1 MVRKHSIPDDF
12 NLDDYINPVRRSKVI
27 NEVIDDAILDDAE
40 RSDKVADKD
49 IASSNEMTNILPQ
62 VSEATASS
70 AASEI
75 GEECISGADTTDSVN
90 EAKSKVTPPT
100 KRILATTSKQSFE
113 EYHKLYLQVP
123 KINNGKPIFISDD
136 LREKLYEVTIRLGG
150 RKMSPSGFVE
160 NLLRHHM
167 ETYGDDWEKWLNK

>member
-12 NLDDYINPVRRSKVI
+12 NLDDYINPERKFGVVK
-27 NEVIDDAILDDAE
+27 EVTDDTILNDSE
-40 RSDKVADKD
+40 RSDKAADKD
-49 IASSNEMTNILPQ
+49 IASSDEVTNILPHE
-62 VSEATASS
+62 SATTASS
-70 AASEI
+70 VAAEI
-75 GEECISGADTTDSVN
+75 GEECINGAVNTDN
-90 EAKSKVTPPT
+90 ATCTQSKPTSPT
-100 KRILATTSKQSFE
+100 KRRSATSSKQSFE

-136 LREKLYEVTIRLGG
+136 LREKLYEVSIRLGG

-167 ETYGDDWEKWLNK
+167 EIYGEDWERWLK

>member
-27 NEVIDDAILDDAE
+27 KEVVDDAILDDSE
-40 RSDKVADKD
+40 RLDKVADKD
-49 IASSNEMTNILPQ
+49 IASSDEVTNILPQ
-62 VSEATASS
+62 ESATTSASV
-70 AASEI
+70 ATDIDKE
-75 GEECISGADTTDSVN
+75 GISGAETTDSVS
-90 EAKSKVTPPT
+90 EAMSKITPPT
-100 KRILATTSKQSFE
+100 KRRSPTTSKQSFE

-123 KINNGKPIFISDD
+123 KINNGKPIFISDA
-136 LREKLYEVTIRLGG
+136 LKEKLYEVTIRLGG